1 MRAEIRNLLVESVHS
16 VSRRVY
22 EPSAAGPQLEKPF
35 LVLREGVQSADE
47 PYASYTTIYEVWP
60 YVERT
65 TFQNVDRLAEEVVSA
80 IDKIRFN
87 SNDIPNFI
95 EYTGTITDDIVD
107 EDWDVLTR
115 GLRFR
120 VFSLAWLTH
129 VPVEPDPVEAL
140 KKWTKDSFQEL
151 QTNPLTWNPL
161 DVKPALYWRQSSIQ
175 NVEPMNWGSWIT
187 ARINGHII
195 APDVTIRKEWT
206 EKVVRKLALDTRTK
220 MSDGSRMGFTNVSAD
235 SGYDPFQQGQ
245 VQLDVR
251 YGILR
256 EKKEH
261 EPLSWIDTGT
271 NYGGVNIG
279 KKE

>member
-16 VSRRVY
+16 ISGRVY

-47 PYASYTTIYEVWP
+47 PYAGYTTIYEVWP

-151 QTNPLTWNPL
+151 QTNPLTWNPQ

-195 APDVTIRKEWT
+195 APDVTIRKQWT
-206 EKVVRKLALDTRTK
+206 EKVVRKLALDYRTR
-220 MSDGSRMGFTNVSAD
+220 MLDGSRMRFINVSAD
-235 SGYDPFQQGQ
+235 SGYDPFKQGQ
-245 VQLDVR
+245 IMLDVT
-251 YGILR
+251 YGILKDDIKGPSLNHVYFD
-256 EKKEH
+256 EKR
-261 EPLSWIDTGT
+261 G
-271 NYGGVNIG
+271 GGVHG
-279 KKE
+279 